1 MNYTLRNLIV
11 ASLLMLLGIVAVIS
25 FIRGER
31 QDLARGKQE
40 VQVFVAAKDIPAG
53 TPADEL
59 EAGGF
64 LETKDVLRED
74 APPQAVGKMS
84 TIEGLV
90 SNETVYKGEIV
101 NYTAFDKTA
110 GLKPTAQ
117 IKGNERTFAVP
128 VQSASDAAG
137 LIRAGDRVD
146 VLAAIRIEGS
156 QRIAMTVVGRDIEVI
171 ETPETLTPEGVE
183 LEETAPEANGDTKLY
198 VLKATDRE
206 WQNIMFANSSS
217 DDYGLLLGLRP
228 SSGDA
233 ETKLPP
239 MIGVFA
245 EPATGVPTSS
255 DRTRLSADTAPRST
269 NQGTHHERPADQDL
283 HLGRM
288 RRPGRGA

>member
-1 MNYTLRNLIV
+1 MNYTLRNLLV

-31 QDLARGKQE
+31 QDLSRGKQE

-59 EAGGF
+59 ESGGF

-84 TIEGLV
+84 TIDGLV

-117 IKGNERTFAVP
+117 IKGNERIFAIP
-128 VQSASDAAG
+128 VQSASDTAG
-137 LIRAGDRVD
+137 LIRAGDRIDIMSGMKVD
-146 VLAAIRIEGS
+146 GTQSIVMA
-156 QRIAMTVVGRDIEVI
+156 VVARDIEVI

-183 LEETAPEANGDTKLY
+183 VEASAPEADGDTKLY
-198 VLKATDRE
+198 VIKATDRE
-206 WQNIMFANSSS
+206 WQNIMFANGSA
-217 DDYGLLLGLRP
+217 DDYGLLLSVRP

-233 ETKLPP
+233 ESKLPP
-239 MIGVFA
+239 MFGGIEKPKKGVRV
-245 EPATGVPTSS
+245 EVGPDPAV
-255 DRTRLSADTAPRST
+255 R
-269 NQGTHHERPADQDL
+269 
-283 HLGRM
+283 
-288 RRPGRGA
+288 

>member
-1 MNYTLRNLIV
+1 MNYTLRNLLV

-31 QDLARGKQE
+31 QDLSRGKQE

-59 EAGGF
+59 ETGGF

-74 APPQAVGKMS
+74 APPQAVGKME

-117 IKGNERTFAVP
+117 IKGNERLFSLP
-128 VQSASDAAG
+128 IRSSSDAAG

-146 VLAAIRIEGS
+146 IFAAVDAGLTYV
-156 QRIAMTVVGRDIEVI
+156 AARDVEII
-171 ETPETLTPEGVE
+171 ETPETLTPESVE
-183 LEETAPEANGDTKLY
+183 YEETAPEANGDTKLY
-198 VLKATDRE
+198 VVKTTDRE
-206 WQNIMFANSSS
+206 QANIVFALANANEF
-217 DDYGLLLGLRP
+217 GLIMSLRP
-228 SSGDA
+228 ASGDA
-233 ETKLPP
+233 ESKIAPLVPQIKIP
-239 MIGVFA
+239 EK
-245 EPATGVPTSS
+245 EPTGTQP
-255 DRTRLSADTAPRST
+255 APDPSVR
-269 NQGTHHERPADQDL
+269 
-283 HLGRM
+283 
-288 RRPGRGA
+288 